1 MRQQLT
7 RLMIPLLVAVTAGC
21 HRGAKPDAKAQQPEV
36 TAIPVST
43 TVVTAKP
50 VSQDLVVNG
59 TIIAKSQISVM
70 PKTSG
75 RIIELTVAEGD
86 RVTKGQVIARLETP
100 ELGWQLQQQK
110 GGLISAEANLDQAED
125 NFNRM
130 RELAAEGVIS
140 QQQLK
145 SSETQVRVARS
156 QLKQAKAAISL
167 MESQLA
173 NGTVT
178 SPITGVVVAKGLDMG
193 AMASPNSPIVTVAAA
208 GEMQVKLP
216 IAERDLSL
224 VREGGKVVITSVAL
238 PGESFHGRISEI
250 APMVDPQTRLIP
262 VKVDLARNGRLK
274 VGMNVSTA
282 IAGPT
287 HQGLTVPAGALV
299 TDGAEQIVFL
309 AREGKAVR
317 IPVMTGIRGKDWA
330 EISDGLKGG
339 DLVIVKG
346 SAFVKEGSD
355 IELEA
360 GGAK

>member
-7 RLMIPLLVAVTAGC
+7 RLMIPVLVAVTAGC
-21 HRGAKPDAKAQQPEV
+21 HRGAKPDAKAEQPE
-36 TAIPVST
+36 AAPIPVST
-43 TVVTAKP
+43 MAVSQKP
-50 VSQDLVVNG
+50 VSRDLVVNG
-59 TIIAKSQISVM
+59 TIIPKSQVSVM

-75 RIIELTVAEGD
+75 RIIELRVAEGD
-86 RVTKGQVIARLETP
+86 RVTKGQLIARLETP

-125 NFNRM
+125 NHNRM

-145 SSETQVRVARS
+145 SAETQVRVARS
-156 QLKQAKAAISL
+156 QLKQTKAAISL

-178 SPITGVVVAKGLDMG
+178 SPITGVVISKGLDMG
-193 AMASPNSPIVTVAAA
+193 AMASQNSIIVTIAEA

-224 VREGGKVVITSVAL
+224 VREGGKAVITSVAL
-238 PGESFHGRISEI
+238 SGESFSGRISEI

-262 VKVDLARNGRLK
+262 VKVDLARSGRLK
-274 VGMNVSTA
+274 VGMNVSAA

-287 HQGLTVPAGALV
+287 HRGLTVPAAALV

-309 AREGKAVR
+309 ANAGKAQRV
-317 IPVMTGIRGKDWA
+317 PVTTGLRGADWA
-330 EISDGLKGG
+330 EITDGLKGG
-339 DLVIVKG
+339 EQVIVKG
-346 SAFVKEGSD
+346 SAFVKEGLSVK
-355 IELEA
+355 LE